1 MIKTIK
7 IDNKK
12 SFKIDNNI
20 GWMLVYRNQFNHDIL
35 VTLMPAISSMVK
47 LVADS
52 IDGVVVDG
60 KINLKSIGPDAWDEA
75 LIQLSGLQI
84 TDLLEVTWAMAKC
97 ADDSIESEPLEWLKT
112 LPAFPMDVIV
122 PQVAEAIMDGCVSSK
137 NSQRIR
143 KAIQSLKN
151 PLASTQSSLP
161 VSNEE

>member
-1 MIKTIK
+1 MIKVIK
-7 IDNKK
+7 LDSKK
-12 SFKIDNNI
+12 SIKIDNNI
-20 GWMLVYRNQFNHDIL
+20 SWMLIYRNQFNHDIL

-52 IDGVVVDG
+52 LDAVVDNG
-60 KINLKSIGPDAWDEA
+60 KINLKAVSPDAWDEA

-84 TDLLEVTWAMAKC
+84 TDLLEVTWAMAKG
-97 ADDSIESEPLEWLKT
+97 ADDEIESEPLEWLKT
-112 LPAFPMDVIV
+112 LPCFPMDVIM